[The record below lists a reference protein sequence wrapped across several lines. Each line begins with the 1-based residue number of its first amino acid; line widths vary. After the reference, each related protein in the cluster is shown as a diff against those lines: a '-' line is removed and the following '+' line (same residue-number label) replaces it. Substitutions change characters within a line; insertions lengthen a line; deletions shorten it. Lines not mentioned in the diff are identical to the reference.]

1 MSRAEAGGAPRSLF
15 GSFEQKHI
23 ALGLSTGLLA
33 GLLALV
39 ASVTSTL
46 FIFAGP
52 LQESFPVGL
61 AMTLMS
67 SVIFGVVS
75 AASGARSFSI
85 LRTQEVAIA
94 NLGVMALAL
103 HAAMRD
109 THSREEIEA
118 TVIALCALGAAFVG
132 TGLYAIG
139 RFSLTRYLRFVPDCV
154 VSGYLASVGFLL
166 LKSGVLALA
175 GADGFQST
183 VTSLSNPDAV
193 SRLCGGGFLA
203 LLLLIIESRS
213 RSRLAAPLLILAAIG
228 CFQIVIRWSGLS
240 IDSLERHGWVVANA
254 PKELQNLPPLAPAR
268 LREVDW
274 IALLGQAPSM
284 VFLVLTS
291 ALGEMLALS
300 GIERVSPK
308 AQDVDAEFK
317 NAGAANLLVAPLGAV
332 PGFHSTVHTL
342 LALRFRAPRRIVAAM
357 IALVCLLA
365 LVSGKP
371 FLQLMP
377 WPLFGGM
384 LIWMGVVGLKD
395 WFFRGLLEMKS
406 AHAIVKALILSVVVA
421 FGFYQGMVFG
431 ALAGA
436 FLFILEYARTGVV
449 RLQISGRE
457 YHSSLTQF
465 DDRRL
470 AAIKEL
476 GDAIVILRL
485 KGYVFFG
492 SAHGLR
498 ERVQDALASDRRLE
512 CIVID
517 FEEVAGVDG
526 AAAMTL
532 EAIGRDARAAGVEI
546 VFCGL
551 SEEHRRSFAGL
562 GLNLSAGFHLFSN
575 LEQGLRYA
583 EDEVF
588 SRHRPSVVAQD
599 PVSVFAWL
607 VQATGS
613 EALAARLAAAGEAM
627 RFAPGEA
634 VIVEGQQSDELY
646 VVAHGEASVEMTS
659 AGGGLVQ
666 LAIFGP
672 GALFGELAYLLR
684 TPRSATVRAK
694 TELDVWRLS
703 RSALDSLG
711 EEAPAAALA
720 FQHFLAAR
728 LADRVLGA
736 NRLVRYLSR

>member
-1 MSRAEAGGAPRSLF
+1 VSAAGDQGARRPPFLTP
-15 GSFEQKHI
+15 FEHRRI
-23 ALGLSTGLLA
+23 AAGLSTGLLA

-39 ASVTSTL
+39 SSVTSTL

-52 LQESFPVGL
+52 LQDSFPVGL

-67 SVIFGVVS
+67 SVIFAVGS
-75 AASGARSFSI
+75 AASGSRSFSI

-103 HAAMRD
+103 HASMESTRS
-109 THSREEIEA
+109 HEEIEA
-118 TVIALCALGAAFVG
+118 TVIALCSVG
-132 TGLYAIG
+132 TALVGMGLYAIG
-139 RFSLTRYLRFVPDCV
+139 GFSLTRYLRFVPDCV

-166 LKSGVLALA
+166 LKSGFLALI
-175 GADGFQST
+175 GSDGFGSP
-183 VTSLSNPDAV
+183 LSGPDAV
-193 SRLCGGGFLA
+193 SRLIAGGFLA
-203 LLLLIIESRS
+203 LLLLLVESRS
-213 RSRLAAPLLILAAIG
+213 RSRLTAPLLILAAIVL
-228 CFQIVIRWSGLS
+228 FQIIIRSSGLS
-240 IDSLERHGWVVANA
+240 IGFLEHHGWVVATA
-254 PKELQNLPPLAPAR
+254 PKEIQNLPPLPPGR

-274 IALLGQAPSM
+274 TALLGQAPAM

-291 ALGEMLALS
+291 ALGEMLALA
-300 GIERVSPK
+300 GIERASPEAHK
-308 AQDVDAEFK
+308 VDREFK
-317 NAGAANLLVAPLGAV
+317 NAGATNLLVALLGSV
-332 PGFHSTVHTL
+332 PGYHSPVHTL
-342 LALRFRAPRRIVAAM
+342 LALRFRAPRRIVAVVTG
-357 IALVCLLA
+357 LVCLLA

-384 LIWMGVVGLKD
+384 LLWMGAAGLKD
-395 WFFRGLLEMKS
+395 WFFRGLLEMKR
-406 AHAIVKALILSVVVA
+406 AHAIVKALILFVVVT
-421 FGFYQGMVFG
+421 FGFYQGMIFG

-449 RLQISGRE
+449 RLQISGRD

-498 ERVQDALASDRRLE
+498 ERVQEALAHDRRLE

-526 AAAMTL
+526 AAAMAL

-546 VFCGL
+546 MLCGL
-551 SEEHRRSFAGL
+551 SEELQRSIAG
-562 GLNLSAGFHLFSN
+562 
-575 LEQGLRYA
+575 QGLDLSSDFRFFGHLDQCLRFA
-583 EDEVF
+583 EDAVF
-588 SRHRPSVVAQD
+588 SRHRPSVVAQE

-607 VQATGS
+607 RQATDS
-613 EALAARLAAAGEAM
+613 DALAARLAAAGEALH
-627 RFAPGEA
+627 FAPGEA
-634 VIVEGQQSDELY
+634 VILEGQQSDELY
-646 VVAHGEASVEMTS
+646 VVAQGEASVEMTS
-659 AGGGLVQ
+659 TGGGLVQ
-666 LAIFGP
+666 LAILGP

-684 TPRSATVRAK
+684 TPRSATVRAR
-694 TELDVWRLS
+694 TNLDVWRLS
-703 RSALDSLG
+703 RSALEALG